1 MADWG
6 SIIGAVGSVAS
17 AYLGSQSSKNA
28 GKDAT
33 NAANAANATQLQIYQ
48 DQVRRQ
54 QPFYDNGLTAQNR
67 YMQLLGLTPAS
78 GSGSSSSLYYDLG
91 ADGTP
96 IARADLYANDPK
108 YRAAWDKFLG
118 QHQNQWHTG
127 YWSGSDRN
135 MIQGQMESALGKVQ
149 QPTTASMTQQQAFDA
164 FRNTPGYQFGL
175 DQGMKAV
182 QASAAARGG
191 LNSGATLKALQRYG
205 NDYADQQGYTPY
217 MNRLAGLFGG
227 AQTAAS
233 SMGQAGQ
240 NYASAYGQNM
250 GDASAARQRSTY
262 NSANAW
268 QQGLNSL
275 GYFANQYGA
284 NNGWWG

>member
-1 MADWG
+1 MGFDWAG
-6 SIIGAVGSVAS
+6 LAGAAIDAWQKSSAS
-17 AYLGSQSSKNA
+17 KKA

-33 NAANAANATQLQIYQ
+33 KSANAANQTEWNIYQ

-54 QPFYDNGLTAQNR
+54 QPFYDNGLAAQNR

-78 GSGSSSSLYYDLG
+78 GGGSSSSLYYDVG

-96 IARADLYANDPK
+96 IARADLYGSDPK
-108 YRAAWDKFLG
+108 YRAAWDQFLK
-118 QHQNQWHTG
+118 QHQNQWRTG
-127 YWSGSDRN
+127 YWSGSDKN
-135 MIQGQMESALGKVQ
+135 MIQGQMESALGKIQ
-149 QPTTASMTQQQAFDA
+149 QPASSSMTQQQAFDA
-164 FRNTPGYQFGL
+164 FRNAPGYQFGL

-205 NDYADQQGYTPY
+205 NDYADQQGFAPY
-217 MNRLAGLFGG
+217 MNRLSALYGG

-233 SMGQAGQ
+233 NIGQAGQ
-240 NYASAYGQNM
+240 NYASAFGQNM
-250 GDASAARQRSTY
+250 NNASQARQQSTY

-268 QQGLNSL
+268 SQGLSDM
-275 GYFANQYGA
+275 GYLVNKYGTSK
-284 NNGWWG
+284 GWWGG